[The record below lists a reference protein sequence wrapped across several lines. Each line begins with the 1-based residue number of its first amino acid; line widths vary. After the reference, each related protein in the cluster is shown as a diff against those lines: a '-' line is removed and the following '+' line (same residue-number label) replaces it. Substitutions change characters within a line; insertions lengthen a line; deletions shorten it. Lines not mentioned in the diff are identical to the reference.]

1 MKMKQL
7 VDAVPSM
14 QKIAGQDLHTGTLYR
29 ISRLLG
35 KAEPHLKFYDERR
48 AAILEECGAW
58 ENGKYVP
65 KPDMVETLE
74 TKMQELLGLDL
85 DMEGIKPVKIPAYED
100 VRISYADL
108 RLLEG
113 LIKIEFEEDEEE

>member
-29 ISRLLG
+29 VSRLIG
-35 KAEPHLKFYDERR
+35 KTESHLKFYDERR

-65 KPDMVETLE
+65 KPDMTEVLE
-74 TKMQELLGLDL
+74 SKMRELLDLDI
-85 DMEGIKPVKIPAYED
+85 DMEGIRMVKIPAAED
-100 VRISYADL
+100 VRLSYADL
-108 RLLEG
+108 CLLEG
-113 LIKIEFEEDEEE
+113 LVEIEFEEDEEE

>member
-7 VDAVPSM
+7 VDAAPSI

-29 ISRLLG
+29 ISRLFG
-35 KAEPHLKFYDERR
+35 KVESHLKFYDERR
-48 AAILEECGAW
+48 IAILEECGTW
-58 ENGKYVP
+58 ENGKYIP
-65 KPDMVETLE
+65 KTDMIETLE
-74 TKMQELLGLDL
+74 GKMQELLGLDL

-113 LIKIEFEEDEEE
+113 FVEIEFEEDEEE

>member
-7 VDAVPSM
+7 VDAVPSI

-29 ISRLLG
+29 VSRLIG
-35 KAEPHLKFYDERR
+35 KSESHLKFYDERR
-48 AAILEECGAW
+48 AVILEECGTW
-58 ENGKYVP
+58 ENSKYVP
-65 KPDMVETLE
+65 KPDMTEVLE
-74 TKMQELLGLDL
+74 NKMRELLDLDL

-100 VRISYADL
+100 VRLSYADL

-113 LIKIEFEEDEEE
+113 FVEIEFEEENV

>member
-7 VDAVPSM
+7 VDAAPSM

-48 AAILEECGAW
+48 AAILEECGVW
-58 ENGKYVP
+58 ENGKYANYDKQYYGTGVFT
-65 KPDMVETLE
+65 TLE
-74 TKMQELLGLDL
+74 TRKWMDELGA
-85 DMEGIKPVKIPAYED
+85 E
-100 VRISYADL
+100 RSYHHGMGDTVFL
-108 RLLEG
+108 
-113 LIKIEFEEDEEE
+113 